1 MSIKSQHNILLKHF
15 QGCFVARKGKQD
27 TENLKYGS
35 DNFPNGAWSM
45 FRSLYIIWVAHL
57 RASSYIMCN
66 LRLEYKGFVII

>member
-15 QGCFVARKGKQD
+15 QVQGCFVARKGKQD

-45 FRSLYIIWVAHL
+45 FRSLYII
-57 RASSYIMCN
+57 
-66 LRLEYKGFVII
+66 